1 MKNTLET
8 PPPQEDMKFRASVD
22 SKVIGYAK
30 SLNACKKM
38 LSAKKIKEVGGGFS
52 TGYVD
57 EFDHE
62 WQPDDWQQVASR
74 IIAGSG
80 MAASAG
86 WYSDE

>member
-1 MKNTLET
+1 MKITLDT

-22 SKVIGYAK
+22 SKVIGFSP

-38 LSAKKIKEVGGGFS
+38 LTAKKIKEVGGGFS

-62 WQPDDWQQVASR
+62 YAPNDWQQIASR
-74 IIAGSG
+74 IVGSG
-80 MAASAG
+80 HAVPAG
-86 WYSDE
+86 WYSDQ